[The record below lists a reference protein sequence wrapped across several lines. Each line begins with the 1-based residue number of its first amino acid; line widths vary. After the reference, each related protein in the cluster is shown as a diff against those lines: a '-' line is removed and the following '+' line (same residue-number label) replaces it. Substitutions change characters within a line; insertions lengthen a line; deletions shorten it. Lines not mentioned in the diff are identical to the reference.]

1 MDNPFES
8 RPRIFVI
15 DDEIEI
21 AQMLTVILQMNLF
34 NAVPYIDPREALEAA
49 RSEPPD
55 YLISDITMPGMT
67 GIELAIVIKRE
78 IPICKVLLFSG
89 HVDAT
94 KLIEEARAEGHT
106 FNLVQKPI
114 HPTKLVLTIQEL

>member
-8 RPRIFVI
+8 RPRIFVV

-34 NAVPYIDPREALEAA
+34 DAVPYIDPIEALEAA

-89 HVDAT
+89 HVDAAR
-94 KLIEEARAEGHT
+94 LIEEARAEGHT

-114 HPTKLVLTIQEL
+114 HPTKLVLAIQEL